1 MHLNLEKFYLS
12 IVIRYVYTT
21 TTVMD
26 LMLVNK
32 KCYEAVLFIKTNP
45 LILPTKENRD
55 VFYQFKAVDS
65 FWKEL
70 TIYPNLQTVNILSDF
85 IQHCSNELRR
95 FDQIRIVESLDT
107 DFSRNNWIWSRV
119 IELNVIVKE
128 IPIDISQFHFL
139 KKCRIEMEIKEPW
152 KKCFGDETQK
162 LELLRIKSS
171 IESVDMTFIPLLL
184 LKYNKFEHCVIQVMG
199 GSISTNE
206 ILCTLLQYKR
216 DFYRNKDRNNIRTFE
231 ICCDYWNG
239 NDCII
244 LPYENKW
251 TFWDCGISSFKEVFN
266 QYLPFNPFFFS
277 QKKQQIEFK
286 TEWDINN
293 IIINKPLKFIF
304 SSQFNWYKSELNK
317 TCINQIIEEKII
329 DVCKK
334 TKNGNESKRFQTIT
348 SNSKNILIQN
358 SKINIKDKSLYYLK
372 MEHSIISSF
381 LYLPN
386 LKILEIDYL
395 PTSLDGLNISCL
407 ILNNC
412 QDINWNQ
419 LSYLSSLRTLEI
431 YNFNSNDNLLINK
444 ISELQTLR
452 LDHVVCERIIFPNSI
467 KQIFM
472 YKVNNHSAI
481 IDLSEVQLEI
491 LRIVHCDSLK
501 LKINYINM
509 FQCYHSLIKTKGNL
523 TDKSF
528 GSIQIIQSECCIDIL
543 QKKINSIY
551 PIMN

>member
-1 MHLNLEKFYLS
+1 MHLKLENFYLS

-21 TTVMD
+21 TTVID
-26 LMLVNK
+26 LMFVNK
-32 KCYEAVLFIKTNP
+32 KCYEAVFFIKTNP
-45 LILPTKENRD
+45 LILPTKESRD

-70 TIYPNLQTVNILSDF
+70 KIYPNLQTANILSDF

-107 DFSRNNWIWSRV
+107 DFSRNNWIYSRV
-119 IELNVIVKE
+119 IELNVTVKE
-128 IPIDISQFHFL
+128 VPIDISQFHFL
-139 KKCRIEMEIKEPW
+139 KKCRIEMEITEPW
-152 KKCFGDETQK
+152 KRCFRDENQK

-171 IESVDMTFIPLLL
+171 IESLDMTFISLLL
-184 LKYNKFEHCVIQVMG
+184 SKYNKFEHCIIQVMG

-206 ILCTLLQYKR
+206 ILCKLVQYKR
-216 DFYRNKDRNNIRTFE
+216 NFYINKERNNTRTFE

-251 TFWDCGISSFKEVFN
+251 TFWDCSISSFKDVFN
-266 QYLPFNPFFFS
+266 QYLPFNPFLFA

-286 TEWDINN
+286 PEWNINN
-293 IIINKPLKFIF
+293 IIINNPLKFIF
-304 SSQFNWYKSELNK
+304 SSQFSWCKSELNK
-317 TCINQIIEEKII
+317 TCINQVIEEKFIN
-329 DVCKK
+329 VCKK

-348 SNSKNILIQN
+348 SNSKNVLIQN
-358 SKINIKDKSLYYLK
+358 SKINLKDSLLYYLK

-395 PTSLDGLNISCL
+395 PTSLDNLNISCL
-407 ILNNC
+407 ILNDC
-412 QDINWNQ
+412 QDINWNK
-419 LSYLSSLRTLEI
+419 LSDLSSLRILEI
-431 YNFNSNDNLLINK
+431 YNFNSNDNLQINK
-444 ISELQTLR
+444 LSELQTLR
-452 LDHVVCERIIFPNSI
+452 LDHIVCERIILPSSI
-467 KQIFM
+467 KQILM
-472 YKVNNHSAI
+472 YKVNNHSSI
-481 IDLSEVQLEI
+481 IDLSEIQLKL

-501 LKINYINM
+501 LKINYINT
-509 FQCYHSLIKTKGNL
+509 FQCYHSVIKTKGEL

-528 GSIQIIQSECCIDIL
+528 GSVQIIQSECCIDIL
-543 QKKINSIY
+543 QKKISSIY